1 MEFLNPAFLFG
12 LAAASIPVIIHLLNL
27 KKLQK
32 IEFSTLTFLKELQ
45 KSKLRRIKIRQWLL
59 LALRV
64 LIILLLV
71 MAFSRPT
78 LKGVAIGGTT
88 SAAKTSVVFIIDNTI
103 SMSAV
108 DEKGSLLNQV
118 KTAALK
124 LANLLQ
130 QGDDAAIIFVSDD
143 NPDNIFSTSNVEEL
157 KKKIEQTKS
166 SDKRGNFQKAILNAG
181 DILKQSNNFNKEIYI
196 LSDFQSNMIADATSM
211 GDLKNLF
218 DEKIRIYTINYSGK
232 NFSNISVDKI
242 ESKSQIFEKD
252 KFVNF
257 SVQLT
262 NHSNT
267 NAENNVVSL
276 FINGERNAQKS
287 FSVESGKSLEINIE
301 SAIKNTGFVEVQ
313 ARLEDDDINGDNNRY
328 LNIYVPDKI
337 PVIIFSEEKSDA
349 KFINLALNASDGG
362 NLQVDEASLNQIQS
376 YDLKKYS
383 SVILIG
389 TPVESSLQK
398 LKQYVENGGGL
409 LIFPSS
415 KEDLNSFKNICSY
428 FNLAKQVSVSGKINS
443 DNKFFVFDKIE
454 LQHPLLQNIFEDET
468 KKQFESPEIY
478 LHYKLLADE
487 RAKKIIGL
495 NDGSDFMN
503 EYKAGRGKIILCN
516 TSPVLSWS
524 SFPLK
529 SIFVPLMN
537 KSVFYLSSKDREI
550 NNYLAGDEL
559 LISNNIIISPNIKI
573 VRPDSQEEFIKTNSQ
588 NQNGVFNY
596 SKTETAG
603 NYKIYSGE
611 KLVEEFSVNVNPL
624 ESETRYENDSE
635 IQEYFEKINFKGT
648 FKNIPKDKNPVSL
661 VLQSRY
667 GSELWKYFLIAALLI
682 ALVEM
687 LLARNT
693 KKDLAEN

>member
-32 IEFSTLTFLKELQ
+32 IEFSTLAFLKELQ
-45 KSKLRRIKIRQWLL
+45 KSKLRRIKIKQWLL

-181 DILKQSNNFNKEIYI
+181 DILKHSNNFNKEIYI
-196 LSDFQSNMIADATSM
+196 LSDFQTNMFTDATLM

-232 NFSNISVDKI
+232 NFSNISVVKI

-301 SAIKNTGFVEVQ
+301 SAIKNTGFVELQ

-349 KFINLALNASDGG
+349 KFINLALNASNGG
-362 NLQVDEASLNQIQS
+362 NLQVDEVSLNQIQS

-415 KEDLNSFKNICSY
+415 KEDLNSFKNICLY

-454 LQHPLLQNIFEDET
+454 LQHPLLQNIFEDES

-487 RAKKIIGL
+487 RAKKIIRL
-495 NDGSDFMN
+495 NDCSDFLS

-648 FKNIPKDKNPVSL
+648 FKNIPKDKNPISL

-667 GSELWKYFLIAALLI
+667 GSELWKFFLIAALLI

-687 LLARNT
+687 FVARNT
-693 KKDLAEN
+693 KKDIAEN

>member
-32 IEFSTLTFLKELQ
+32 IEFSTLAFLKELQ
-45 KSKLRRIKIRQWLL
+45 KSKLRKIKIKQWLL

-64 LIILLLV
+64 LIILLVV

-108 DEKGSLLNQV
+108 DEKGSLLNQA

-130 QGDDAAIIFVSDD
+130 QGDDASIIFVSDE
-143 NPDNIFSTSNVEEL
+143 NPDNIFNTSNIEEL
-157 KKKIEQTKS
+157 KKKIEQIKK
-166 SDKRGNFQKAILNAG
+166 SDKRGDFQKAILIAG
-181 DILKQSNNFNKEIYI
+181 DILKESNNFNKEIYI
-196 LSDFQSNMIADATSM
+196 LSDFQKNMMIDFQS
-211 GDLKNLF
+211 LKNIESLF
-218 DEKIRIYTINYSGK
+218 TENVRLYTINYSGK
-232 NFSNISVDKI
+232 IFSNLSIDKI
-242 ESKSQIFEKD
+242 ESNTQIFEKD
-252 KFVNF
+252 KPVTF

-262 NHSNT
+262 NHSNN
-267 NAENNVVSL
+267 NAENNVVSI

-287 FSVESGKSLEINIE
+287 FSVESGKSIKIDIE
-301 SAIKNTGFVEVQ
+301 STIKNTGFVEVQ
-313 ARLEDDDINGDNNRY
+313 AHLEDDDINSDNNRY

-337 PVIIFSEEKSDA
+337 PVIIFSDEISDA
-349 KFINLALNASDGG
+349 KFISLALEASDGG
-362 NLQVDEASLNQIQS
+362 ILKIDEASLNQIQS

-389 TPVESSLQK
+389 TPVESSLQR
-398 LKQYVENGGGL
+398 LKQYAENGGGI

-415 KEDLNSFKNICSY
+415 KEDINSFKNICAY
-428 FNLAKQVSVSGKINS
+428 FNLAKQFSVAGKINS
-443 DNKFFVFDKIE
+443 TDKFFVFDKIE
-454 LQHPLLQNIFEDET
+454 LQHPLLQNIFEDES

-478 LHYKLLADE
+478 FHYKFSSEGKD
-487 RAKKIIGL
+487 KKIITL
-495 NDGSDFMN
+495 NDGSSFLS
-503 EYKAGRGKIILCN
+503 EYKTGKGKVILCN

-524 SFPLK
+524 NFPLK
-529 SIFVPLMN
+529 SIFVPLMT
-537 KSVFYLSSKDREI
+537 KSVFYLSAKDREL
-550 NNYLAGDEL
+550 NNYLTGDEL
-559 LISNNIIISPNIKI
+559 LISNNILLSPNIKI
-573 VRPDSQEEFIKTNSQ
+573 VKPDSQEEFIKTNSQ

-603 NYKIYSGE
+603 NYKIFSGE
-611 KLVEEFSVNVNPL
+611 NLVEEFSVNINPL

-635 IQEYFEKINFKGT
+635 IQEYFEKINFKGIV
-648 FKNIPKDKNPVSL
+648 KNIAKDKNPVSL

-667 GSELWKYFLIAALLI
+667 GSELWKYFLIVALLI
-682 ALVEM
+682 AFAEM

-693 KKDLAEN
+693 KKDIAEN

>member
-32 IEFSTLTFLKELQ
+32 IEFSTLAFLKELQ
-45 KSKLRRIKIRQWLL
+45 KSKLRKIKIKQWLL

-64 LIILLLV
+64 LIILLVV

-108 DEKGSLLNQV
+108 DEKGSLLNQA

-130 QGDDAAIIFVSDD
+130 QGDDASIIFVSDE
-143 NPDNIFSTSNVEEL
+143 NPDNIFNTSNIEEL
-157 KKKIEQTKS
+157 KKKIEQIKK
-166 SDKRGNFQKAILNAG
+166 SDKRGNFQKAILIAG
-181 DILKQSNNFNKEIYI
+181 DILKESNNFNKEIYI
-196 LSDFQSNMIADATSM
+196 LSDFQKNMMIDFQS
-211 GDLKNLF
+211 LKNIESLF
-218 DEKIRIYTINYSGK
+218 TENVRLYTINYSGK
-232 NFSNISVDKI
+232 IFSNLSIDKI
-242 ESKSQIFEKD
+242 ESNTQIFEKD
-252 KFVNF
+252 KPVTF

-262 NHSNT
+262 NHSNN
-267 NAENNVVSL
+267 NAENNVVSI

-287 FSVESGKSLEINIE
+287 FSVESGKSIKIDIE
-301 SAIKNTGFVEVQ
+301 STIKNTGFVEVQ
-313 ARLEDDDINGDNNRY
+313 AHLEDDDINSDNNRY

-337 PVIIFSEEKSDA
+337 PVIIFSDEISDA
-349 KFINLALNASDGG
+349 KFISLALEASDGG
-362 NLQVDEASLNQIQS
+362 ILKIDEASLNQIQS

-389 TPVESSLQK
+389 TPVESSLQR
-398 LKQYVENGGGL
+398 LKQYAENGGGI

-415 KEDLNSFKNICSY
+415 KEDINSFKNICAY
-428 FNLAKQVSVSGKINS
+428 FNLAKQFSVAGKINS
-443 DNKFFVFDKIE
+443 TDKFFVFDKIE
-454 LQHPLLQNIFEDET
+454 LQHPLLQNIFEDES

-478 LHYKLLADE
+478 FHYKFSSEGKD
-487 RAKKIIGL
+487 KKIITL
-495 NDGSDFMN
+495 NDGSSFLS
-503 EYKAGRGKIILCN
+503 EYKTGKGKVILCN

-524 SFPLK
+524 NFPLK
-529 SIFVPLMN
+529 SIFVPLMT
-537 KSVFYLSSKDREI
+537 KSVFYLSAKDREL
-550 NNYLAGDEL
+550 NNYLTGDEL
-559 LISNNIIISPNIKI
+559 LISNNILLSPNIKI
-573 VRPDSQEEFIKTNSQ
+573 VKPDSQEEFIKTNSQ

-603 NYKIYSGE
+603 NYKIFSGE
-611 KLVEEFSVNVNPL
+611 NLVEEFSVNINPL

-635 IQEYFEKINFKGT
+635 IQEYFEKINFKGIV
-648 FKNIPKDKNPVSL
+648 KNIAKDKNPVSL

-667 GSELWKYFLIAALLI
+667 GSELWKYFLIVALLI
-682 ALVEM
+682 AFAEM

-693 KKDLAEN
+693 KKDIAEN

>member
-32 IEFSTLTFLKELQ
+32 IEFSTLAFLKELQ
-45 KSKLRRIKIRQWLL
+45 KSKLRRIKIKQWLL

-130 QGDDAAIIFVSDD
+130 QGDDASIIFVSDD
-143 NPDNIFSTSNVEEL
+143 NPGNIFNTSNVEEL

-349 KFINLALNASDGG
+349 KFINLALNASNGG
-362 NLQVDEASLNQIQS
+362 NLQVDEVSLNQIQS

-454 LQHPLLQNIFEDET
+454 LQHPLLQNIFEDES

-487 RAKKIIGL
+487 RAKKIIRL
-495 NDGSDFMN
+495 NDGSDFLS

-559 LISNNIIISPNIKI
+559 LISNNILLSPNIKI

-648 FKNIPKDKNPVSL
+648 FKNIPKDKNPISL

-667 GSELWKYFLIAALLI
+667 GSELWKFFLIAALLI

-687 LLARNT
+687 FVARNT
-693 KKDLAEN
+693 KKDIAEN

>member
-32 IEFSTLTFLKELQ
+32 IEFSTLAFLKELQ
-45 KSKLRRIKIRQWLL
+45 KSKLRKIKIKQWLL

-64 LIILLLV
+64 LIILLVV

-108 DEKGSLLNQV
+108 DEKGSLLNQA

-130 QGDDAAIIFVSDD
+130 QGDDASIIFVSDE
-143 NPDNIFSTSNVEEL
+143 NPDNIFNTSNIEEL
-157 KKKIEQTKS
+157 KKKIEQIKK
-166 SDKRGNFQKAILNAG
+166 SDKRGNFQKAILIAG
-181 DILKQSNNFNKEIYI
+181 DILKESNNFNKEIYI
-196 LSDFQSNMIADATSM
+196 LSDFQKNMMIDFQS
-211 GDLKNLF
+211 LKNIESLF
-218 DEKIRIYTINYSGK
+218 TENVRLYTINYSGK
-232 NFSNISVDKI
+232 IFSNLSIDKI
-242 ESKSQIFEKD
+242 ESNTQIFEKD
-252 KFVNF
+252 KPVTF

-262 NHSNT
+262 NHSNN
-267 NAENNVVSL
+267 NAENNVVSI

-287 FSVESGKSLEINIE
+287 FSVESGKSIKIDIE
-301 SAIKNTGFVEVQ
+301 STIKNTGFVEVQ
-313 ARLEDDDINGDNNRY
+313 ARLEDDDINSDNNRY

-337 PVIIFSEEKSDA
+337 PVIIFSDEISDA
-349 KFINLALNASDGG
+349 KFISLALEASDGG
-362 NLQVDEASLNQIQS
+362 ILKIDEASLNQIQS

-389 TPVESSLQK
+389 TPVESSLQR
-398 LKQYVENGGGL
+398 LKQYAENGGGI

-415 KEDLNSFKNICSY
+415 KEDINSFKNICAY
-428 FNLAKQVSVSGKINS
+428 FNLAKQFSVAGKINS
-443 DNKFFVFDKIE
+443 TDKFFVFDKIE
-454 LQHPLLQNIFEDET
+454 LQHPLLQNIFEDES

-478 LHYKLLADE
+478 FHYKFSSEGKD
-487 RAKKIIGL
+487 KKIITL
-495 NDGSDFMN
+495 NDGSSFLS
-503 EYKAGRGKIILCN
+503 EYKTGKGKVILCN

-524 SFPLK
+524 NFPLK
-529 SIFVPLMN
+529 SIFVPLMT
-537 KSVFYLSSKDREI
+537 KSVFYLSAKDREL
-550 NNYLAGDEL
+550 NNYLTGDEL
-559 LISNNIIISPNIKI
+559 LISNNILLSPNIKI
-573 VRPDSQEEFIKTNSQ
+573 VKPDSQEEFIKTNSQ

-603 NYKIYSGE
+603 NYKIFSGE
-611 KLVEEFSVNVNPL
+611 NLVEEFSVNINPL

-635 IQEYFEKINFKGT
+635 IQEYFEKINFKGIV
-648 FKNIPKDKNPVSL
+648 KNIAKDKNPVSL

-667 GSELWKYFLIAALLI
+667 GSELWKYFLIVALLI
-682 ALVEM
+682 AFAEM

-693 KKDLAEN
+693 KKDIAEN